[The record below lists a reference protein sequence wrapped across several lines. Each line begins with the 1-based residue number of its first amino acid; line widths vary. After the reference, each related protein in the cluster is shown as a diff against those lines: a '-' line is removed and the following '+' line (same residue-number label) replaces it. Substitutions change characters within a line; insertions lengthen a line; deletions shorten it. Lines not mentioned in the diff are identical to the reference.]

1 MSDTVNEQVI
11 LVDEQDNETGLM
23 DKMEA
28 HQKGLLHRAISV
40 FILNDKRELLL
51 QQRADGKY
59 HSPGL
64 WTNTCC
70 THPRQGESVRSAAAR
85 RLQEEMG
92 MEAKLKKAFSF
103 IYNAPMGNGL
113 VEHEYD
119 HVFIGHSNSQPV
131 PDEHEVKAWRYV
143 SVDVLDK
150 EIKLQPGKF
159 TEWFKICYEDHFFEI
174 FK

>member
-1 MSDTVNEQVI
+1 MSDTGSELVI
-11 LVDEQDNETGLM
+11 LVDEQDNEIGLM
-23 DKMEA
+23 EKLQA
-28 HQKGLLHRAISV
+28 HKEGRLHRAISV
-40 FILNDKRELLL
+40 FIVNNKRELLL

-70 THPRQGESVRSAAAR
+70 THPRQGESVRQAADR

-103 IYNAPMGNGL
+103 IYKAPMGNGL
-113 VEHEYD
+113 IEHEYD
-119 HVFIGHSNSQPV
+119 YVFIGNSNQTPK
-131 PDEHEVKAWRYV
+131 PDADEVKAWRYV
-143 SVDVLDK
+143 DIDVLDK
-150 EIKLQPGKF
+150 EMRLQPDRF
-159 TEWFKICYEDHFFEI
+159 TELFKICYRDHFFDL